1 MGSQAIAEDNIPA
14 PFDPIGFIP
23 NDVKILNASYL
34 VNDFKAK
41 QVLHKQQVDHTVN
54 MYGLKPDQERA
65 FGIVANNAIQPSG
78 EQLKMYL
85 GGMAGTGK
93 SQVIKVLAHFFEECH
108 ELHRFQLVS
117 PIGAASALIGGTTYH
132 SLLGIYPKISKSSK
146 VNMMVLSEV
155 KVRLNGTDY
164 ILLDEV
170 SMLGATD
177 LYTISKQLCYALN

>member
-1 MGSQAIAEDNIPA
+1 
-14 PFDPIGFIP
+14 
-23 NDVKILNASYL
+23 VKILNASYL

-41 QVLHKQQVDHTVN
+41 QVVHKQQVDDTVN
-54 MYGLKPDQERA
+54 MYGLTPDQEHA
-65 FGIVANNAIQPSG
+65 FRIVENHAIQPSG

-93 SQVIKVLAHFFEECH
+93 SQVIKALAHFFEECH
-108 ELHRFQLVS
+108 ELHRFQLVA
-117 PIGAASALIGGTTYH
+117 PTGAASALIGGTTYH
-132 SLLGIYPKISKSSK
+132 SLLGIYPKRSKSSK
-146 VNMMVLSEV
+146 VKYDV

-177 LYTISKQLCYALN
+177 LYTISKQLCYALNSHTEAFGG